1 MIDIGM
7 ENVASMEQRH
17 KQETKDLELKTRAM
31 LKAAKKSVKNVVRTK
46 IIQMEFDL
54 KRKQEEECD
63 SVSDMGQSSP
73 SLSDDCIVDGEHT
86 NSSRSDNDNKSDDAG
101 EMKERSSEDGETS
114 TETTFRNDHSTT
126 TKKQHSVNTID
137 TEASAAAV
145 SSVVL
150 LEEKNVLVVMEDVHP
165 RTSSSMDE
173 ITPQTNP
180 LNQPMT
186 TKKKKPTNTES
197 TTTAAAVSAVSS
209 VVLLEEKNVL
219 VEEVHTNAEQMD
231 EILSQ
236 VRKHRH

>member
-126 TKKQHSVNTID
+126 TKKQHSVN
-137 TEASAAAV
+137 
-145 SSVVL
+145 VL
-150 LEEKNVLVVMEDVHP
+150 NVLVVMEDVHP

>member
-1 MIDIGM
+1 M

-126 TKKQHSVNTID
+126 TKKQHSVN
-137 TEASAAAV
+137 
-145 SSVVL
+145 VL
-150 LEEKNVLVVMEDVHP
+150 NVLVVMEDVHP

>member
-1 MIDIGM
+1 M

-126 TKKQHSVNTID
+126 TKKQHSVN
-137 TEASAAAV
+137 
-145 SSVVL
+145 VL
-150 LEEKNVLVVMEDVHP
+150 NVLVVMEDVHP

-219 VEEVHTNAEQMD
+219 VEEVHARVAQMD
-231 EILSQ
+231 EIVSQ

>member
-1 MIDIGM
+1 M

-126 TKKQHSVNTID
+126 TKKQHSVN
-137 TEASAAAV
+137 
-145 SSVVL
+145 VL
-150 LEEKNVLVVMEDVHP
+150 NVLVVMEDVHP

-197 TTTAAAVSAVSS
+197 TANAAAAAVSS

>member
-86 NSSRSDNDNKSDDAG
+86 NSSRSDNDNKFDDAG
-101 EMKERSSEDGETS
+101 EIKERSSEDGETS

-126 TKKQHSVNTID
+126 TKKQHSVN
-137 TEASAAAV
+137 
-145 SSVVL
+145 VL
-150 LEEKNVLVVMEDVHP
+150 NVLVVMEDVHP

-219 VEEVHTNAEQMD
+219 VEEVHARVAQMD
-231 EILSQ
+231 EIVSQ

>member
-86 NSSRSDNDNKSDDAG
+86 NSSRSDNDNKFDDAG
-101 EMKERSSEDGETS
+101 EIKERSSEDGETS

-126 TKKQHSVNTID
+126 TKKQHSVN
-137 TEASAAAV
+137 
-145 SSVVL
+145 VL
-150 LEEKNVLVVMEDVHP
+150 NVLVVMEDVHP

>member
-1 MIDIGM
+1 
-7 ENVASMEQRH
+7 
-17 KQETKDLELKTRAM
+17 
-31 LKAAKKSVKNVVRTK
+31 
-46 IIQMEFDL
+46 
-54 KRKQEEECD
+54 
-63 SVSDMGQSSP
+63 
-73 SLSDDCIVDGEHT
+73 
-86 NSSRSDNDNKSDDAG
+86 
-101 EMKERSSEDGETS
+101 
-114 TETTFRNDHSTT
+114 
-126 TKKQHSVNTID
+126 
-137 TEASAAAV
+137 
-145 SSVVL
+145 
-150 LEEKNVLVVMEDVHP
+150 
-165 RTSSSMDE
+165 MDE

>member
-126 TKKQHSVNTID
+126 TKKQHSVN
-137 TEASAAAV
+137 
-145 SSVVL
+145 VL
-150 LEEKNVLVVMEDVHP
+150 NVLVVMEDVHP

-197 TTTAAAVSAVSS
+197 TANAAAAAVSS

>member
-1 MIDIGM
+1 M

-86 NSSRSDNDNKSDDAG
+86 NSSRSDNDNKFDDAG
-101 EMKERSSEDGETS
+101 EIKERSSEDGETS

-126 TKKQHSVNTID
+126 TKKQHSVN
-137 TEASAAAV
+137 
-145 SSVVL
+145 VL
-150 LEEKNVLVVMEDVHP
+150 NVLVVMEDVHP

-197 TTTAAAVSAVSS
+197 TANAAAAAVSS